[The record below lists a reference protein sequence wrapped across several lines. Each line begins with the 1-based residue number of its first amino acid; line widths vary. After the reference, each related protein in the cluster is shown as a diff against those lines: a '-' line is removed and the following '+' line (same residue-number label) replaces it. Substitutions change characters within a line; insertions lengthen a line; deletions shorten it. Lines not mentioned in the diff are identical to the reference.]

1 MSAFADVTAAIVTAL
16 AGLAGGN
23 VRRGYAWPMPEG
35 VNEEIVVRPKATA
48 QEATGIGSGPVD
60 WRTTVVVQIRKRYTP
75 DSTSADAA
83 VDALLAS
90 VFAALAGVTG
100 TGIQDVVPAVRIDW
114 DYSAADSNVVGVSFT
129 AEVLHRTAGSTLTAW
144 A

>member
-1 MSAFADVTAAIVTAL
+1 MSAFADVTAAIVATLTGIAT
-16 AGLAGGN
+16 
-23 VRRGYAWPMPEG
+23 VRRGYAWPMAEA
-35 VNEEIVVRPKATA
+35 VDAEIVVRPEATS

-83 VDALLAS
+83 IDGLLGQ

-100 TGIQDVVPAVRIDW
+100 TGIQDVLPAVRIDW
-114 DYSAADSNVVGVSFT
+114 DYSAADSNVIAVSFT
-129 AEVLHRTAGSTLTAW
+129 AEVLHRTEATTLTAW
-144 A
+144 T